1 MRNFIFFA
9 ILLALN
15 ILPTIHAQEIE
26 LQVNVDLKNISF
38 DNRIDIQNLRQDI
51 INYINT
57 QRYSESEWEKP
68 KVPVDIGITI
78 TSRGPNNTYSAILTV
93 MSYTVLEDGSKSILM
108 RAMDKQWTFEYAP
121 GNMMSFQANRFNA
134 LSSPIDFY
142 MLMAIGMF
150 MDTFAELDGTPYY
163 EKAKVICRA
172 GAGANVTGYPMTPDP
187 SVPSKLGLAT
197 EASDLLYEEFRKL
210 IFSYHFDGLEAVGKD
225 KSQGLPLLAT
235 IIEQMAQFKKA
246 KVTMRS
252 QFMEAFFNSKFQEL
266 ADLFKGYSDSGV
278 FTNLSQL
285 DPANST
291 VYQAAQENK

>member
-1 MRNFIFFA
+1 
-9 ILLALN
+9 
-15 ILPTIHAQEIE
+15 
-26 LQVNVDLKNISF
+26 
-38 DNRIDIQNLRQDI
+38 
-51 INYINT
+51 
-57 QRYSESEWEKP
+57 
-68 KVPVDIGITI
+68 
-78 TSRGPNNTYSAILTV
+78 

-121 GNMMSFQANRFNA
+121 GNMMSYQANRFNA

-142 MLMAIGMF
+142 MLMSIGMF
-150 MDTFAELDGTPYY
+150 MDTFAELDGTPFY

-172 GAGANVTGYPMTPDP
+172 GAGANVTGYPTTPDP

-197 EASDLLYEEFRKL
+197 EASDLLYEEFRRL
-210 IFSYHFDGLEAVGKD
+210 IFSYHFDGLEAVNKD
-225 KSQGLPLLAT
+225 KSQGLPLFAT
-235 IIEQMAQFKKA
+235 IIEQMAQFKKN

-285 DPANST
+285 DPANSS
-291 VYQAAQENK
+291 VYQAAQENR